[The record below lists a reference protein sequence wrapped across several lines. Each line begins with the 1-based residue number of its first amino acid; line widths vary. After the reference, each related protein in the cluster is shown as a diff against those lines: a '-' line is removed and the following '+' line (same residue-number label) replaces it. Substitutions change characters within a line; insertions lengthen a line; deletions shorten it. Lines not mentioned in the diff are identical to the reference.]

1 MRSALAFACL
11 MILATLPLAIAP
23 ARAANVSF
31 LLTAST
37 SGWIDSSAN
46 VNPTLFVDPGDVV
59 TVTIERLDSSHNW
72 ALYPPGSTVA
82 DVSFDNPLALHR
94 TGIVNSPGETSPVTF
109 TLNTSG
115 TYEYFCEFHASPMHG
130 QLIVRST
137 GANLPPSVTVNAPTS
152 AASWSGGSTHD
163 VSFDV
168 LDDEPASN
176 LTAWVNYTYNA
187 GAAGGPISGPI
198 PVGPNP
204 NRVSWTVPA
213 TNATD
218 VIVNVTVEDGRAAT
232 SSRLSN
238 PFEVD
243 STKPAVA
250 GKSPDTGATGVS
262 LNAPVVVTWSE
273 GMNRIATTA
282 AGAFGLLN
290 VAGGVWTQGAF
301 SWSPDSRVVTFS
313 PTAPFAAST
322 TYRVH
327 ANATALDD
335 SNPGN
340 PPLVP
345 EIWTFMT
352 GTAADTT
359 DPAISSAS
367 ADPSRQVS
375 GGFVNITA
383 SITDDNAVTSVRVH
397 VVGPSFDQNL
407 TMIRS
412 SGTVWYANANYTA
425 VGSYSYTIWA
435 FDSVGN
441 FASQTGSFEIIA
453 PSAGFALDALT
464 VGAVVLIAVALVALA
479 LLLSRRRRTPPR
491 A

>member
-1 MRSALAFACL
+1 MRIALAFACL
-11 MILATLPLAIAP
+11 LILATLPLAIAP

-31 LLTAST
+31 LLTAT
-37 SGWIDSSAN
+37 TTGWEDSSAN
-46 VNPTLFVDPGDVV
+46 VNPTMFVNPGDVV
-59 TVTIERLDSSHNW
+59 TVTIEWADSIHNW
-72 ALYPPGSTVA
+72 ALYPPGSTV
-82 DVSFDNPLALHR
+82 PLDSPTAIAR
-94 TGIVNSPGETSPVTF
+94 TGTVSGLGETSFVTF
-109 TLNTSG
+109 TLTTPG

-168 LDDEPASN
+168 SDDEPPSN

-204 NRVSWTVPA
+204 NRVSWTVP
-213 TNATD
+213 TIDATD

-232 SSRLSN
+232 SSRLSS

-243 STKPAVA
+243 STRPAVA
-250 GKSPDTGATGVS
+250 GKSPDIGATGVS

-273 GMNRIATTA
+273 AMNRIATAA

-290 VAGGVWTQGAF
+290 VTGGVWSQGAF
-301 SWSPDSRVVTFS
+301 SWSPDSRVMTFS
-313 PTAPFAAST
+313 PTAPLTAST

-327 ANATALDD
+327 VNASALDD

-340 PPLVP
+340 LPLVP
-345 EIWTFMT
+345 ESWTFMT
-352 GTAADTT
+352 GTAVDTT
-359 DPAISSAS
+359 DPTILSAS
-367 ADPSRQVS
+367 ANPSSQVA

-383 SITDDNAVTSVRVH
+383 SITDDTTVTSVRVH

-407 TMIRS
+407 TMLRS
-412 SGTVWYANANYTA
+412 SGTGWYANANYTA
-425 VGSYSYTIWA
+425 VGSYSFTIWA
-435 FDSVGN
+435 SDPVGN
-441 FASQTGSFEIIA
+441 LASQTGSFEIVA
-453 PSAGFALDALT
+453 PSGGFALDALT
-464 VGAVVLIAVALVALA
+464 VGAVVLIVVALVALA
-479 LLLSRRRRTPPR
+479 LLISRRRRTPPR